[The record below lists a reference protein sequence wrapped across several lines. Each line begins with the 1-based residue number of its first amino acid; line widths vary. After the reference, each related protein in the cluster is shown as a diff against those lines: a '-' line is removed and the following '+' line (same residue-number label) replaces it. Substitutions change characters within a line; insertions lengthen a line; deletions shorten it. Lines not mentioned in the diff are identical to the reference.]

1 MLSGFPFRMVG
12 QVQRAYSQFL
22 DLINQEMRTPHP
34 QQPDIPMAADP
45 RLDLT
50 PFLYRTLE
58 SLQKEVTYAGR
69 YRNADPIGT
78 PTISDP
84 TSQLRGTGTNSST
97 AASGGDN
104 STVGS
109 STTGS
114 GGTSTTSA
122 SPDGYNTSPIQ
133 PYTVKPPG
141 QPISG
146 APAENPYKDAFNRVV
161 GLLSSPVQLP
171 FLGQQSPATQ
181 EYGQANYSS
190 PQAPSYNNQGQ
201 QISQPLNGSNQAYS
215 NNSSQTSQAISDQQ
229 LLANGVS
236 PESLEVINH
245 FGADAPAVLNNY
257 AVQSRRCFSNNK
269 QSVTGSC
276 WIIKR
281 NSEEHKAYEQI
292 LTDPDVLADYTC
304 EFFGPNGPYPVEED
318 PAGQVVGNQGITP
331 QQQAAALQ
339 QQQAAAQARSD
350 RFARPQMPVPPQ
362 PQAPENT
369 GDFWNNFGTLTDK
382 DPANAW
388 RYLNQAQ
395 QTPDIFRNKML
406 VME

>member
-1 MLSGFPFRMVG
+1 MQADTAMPTQSAPQPSVTPQASYGAPVQTAAQQPAVATTPQWVAPQQAAVAPAP
-12 QVQRAYSQFL
+12 QVQAQ
-22 DLINQEMRTPHP
+22 M
-34 QQPDIPMAADP
+34 
-45 RLDLT
+45 
-50 PFLYRTLE
+50 
-58 SLQKEVTYAGR
+58 G
-69 YRNADPIGT
+69 
-78 PTISDP
+78 
-84 TSQLRGTGTNSST
+84 
-97 AASGGDN
+97 
-104 STVGS
+104 
-109 STTGS
+109 
-114 GGTSTTSA
+114 TTSVPYSPTQSSPQA
-122 SPDGYNTSPIQ
+122 SPS
-133 PYTVKPPG
+133 
-141 QPISG
+141 
-146 APAENPYKDAFNRVV
+146 AENPYKEAFNRVV
-161 GLLSSPVQLP
+161 GLLSSPVQIP

-257 AVQSRRCFSNNK
+257 AVQVEDALINTNNQLQEAVGLLK
-269 QSVTGSC
+269 EM
-276 WIIKR
+276 
-281 NSEEHKAYEQI
+281 SEEHKAYETI

-304 EFFGPNGPYPVEED
+304 EFYGPNGPYPVEEE
-318 PAGQVVGNQGITP
+318 PVGQVVGNQGITQ

-339 QQQAAAQARSD
+339 QQQAAAQAQAD
-350 RFARPQMPVPPQ
+350 PRFARPQMPVPPQ
-362 PQAPENT
+362 PQAPENN
-369 GDFWNNFGTLTDK
+369 GDFWNNFGALTDK

>member
-1 MLSGFPFRMVG
+1 MQADTAIPTQSAPQPSVTPQASYGAPVQTAAQQPAVATTPQWVAPQQAAVAPAP
-12 QVQRAYSQFL
+12 QVQAQ
-22 DLINQEMRTPHP
+22 M
-34 QQPDIPMAADP
+34 
-45 RLDLT
+45 
-50 PFLYRTLE
+50 
-58 SLQKEVTYAGR
+58 G
-69 YRNADPIGT
+69 
-78 PTISDP
+78 
-84 TSQLRGTGTNSST
+84 
-97 AASGGDN
+97 
-104 STVGS
+104 
-109 STTGS
+109 
-114 GGTSTTSA
+114 TTSVPY
-122 SPDGYNTSPIQ
+122 SPTQSSPQ
-133 PYTVKPPG
+133 VSP
-141 QPISG
+141 S
-146 APAENPYKDAFNRVV
+146 AENPYKEAFNRVV
-161 GLLSSPVQLP
+161 GLLSSPVQIP

-201 QISQPLNGSNQAYS
+201 QTSQPLNGSNQAYS

-257 AVQSRRCFSNNK
+257 AVQVEDALINTNNQLQEAVGLLK
-269 QSVTGSC
+269 EIQAEHQS
-276 WIIKR
+276 
-281 NSEEHKAYEQI
+281 YEQI

-304 EFFGPNGPYPVEED
+304 EFFGPNGPYPVEEE
-318 PAGQVVGNQGITP
+318 PAGQVVGNQGITA

-339 QQQAAAQARSD
+339 QQQAAAAQAQTQAD
-350 RFARPQMPVPPQ
+350 PRFARPQMPVPPQ

-369 GDFWNNFGTLTDK
+369 GDFWNNFGSLADK

>member
-1 MLSGFPFRMVG
+1 MQADTAMPTQSAPQPSATPQPSYGAPVSQTAAQQPVVATTPQWVAPQQAAVAPAP
-12 QVQRAYSQFL
+12 QVQAQMGTTQVPYSP
-22 DLINQEMRTPHP
+22 TPSSP
-34 QQPDIPMAADP
+34 QVNP
-45 RLDLT
+45 
-50 PFLYRTLE
+50 
-58 SLQKEVTYAGR
+58 
-69 YRNADPIGT
+69 
-78 PTISDP
+78 
-84 TSQLRGTGTNSST
+84 
-97 AASGGDN
+97 
-104 STVGS
+104 
-109 STTGS
+109 
-114 GGTSTTSA
+114 SA
-122 SPDGYNTSPIQ
+122 P
-133 PYTVKPPG
+133 
-141 QPISG
+141 

-245 FGADAPAVLNNY
+245 FGADAPAVLNDY
-257 AVQSRRCFSNNK
+257 ACRVEDSL
-269 QSVTGSC
+269 VTTNQQLNEAVSLLQE
-276 WIIKR
+276 I
-281 NSEEHKAYEQI
+281 NEEHKAYEQI

-304 EFFGPNGPYPVEED
+304 EFFGPEGPYPVEEE
-318 PAGQVVGNQGITP
+318 PAGQVVGNQGITA

-339 QQQAAAQARSD
+339 QQQAAAAQTQAD
-350 RFARPQMPVPPQ
+350 PRFARPQMPVPPQ

-369 GDFWNNFGTLTDK
+369 GDFWNNFGTLADK

>member
-1 MLSGFPFRMVG
+1 MQADTVMPTQSAPQPSATPQSSYGAPVQTAAQQPAVATTPQWVAPQQAAVAPAP
-12 QVQRAYSQFL
+12 QVQAQMGTTQVPYSP
-22 DLINQEMRTPHP
+22 TPSSP
-34 QQPDIPMAADP
+34 Q
-45 RLDLT
+45 
-50 PFLYRTLE
+50 
-58 SLQKEVTYAGR
+58 V
-69 YRNADPIGT
+69 
-78 PTISDP
+78 
-84 TSQLRGTGTNSST
+84 
-97 AASGGDN
+97 
-104 STVGS
+104 
-109 STTGS
+109 
-114 GGTSTTSA
+114 
-122 SPDGYNTSPIQ
+122 SPS
-133 PYTVKPPG
+133 
-141 QPISG
+141 

-215 NNSSQTSQAISDQQ
+215 NNYSQTSQEITDQQ

-257 AVQSRRCFSNNK
+257 AVQIEDALVTTNSQLQEAVGLLK
-269 QSVTGSC
+269 EIQAEHQS
-276 WIIKR
+276 
-281 NSEEHKAYEQI
+281 YETI

-304 EFFGPNGPYPVEED
+304 EFFGENGPYPVED
-318 PAGQVVGNQGITP
+318 PVGQVVGNPGITP

-339 QQQAAAQARSD
+339 QQQAAAAQQQGQQ
-350 RFARPQMPVPPQ
+350 FARPQMPVPPQ
-362 PQAPENT
+362 PQAQENT

>member
-1 MLSGFPFRMVG
+1 MQADTAMPTQSAPQPSVTPQASYGAPVQTAAQQPAVATTPQWVAPQQAAVAPAP
-12 QVQRAYSQFL
+12 QVQAQMGTTQVPYSP
-22 DLINQEMRTPHP
+22 TPSSP
-34 QQPDIPMAADP
+34 Q
-45 RLDLT
+45 
-50 PFLYRTLE
+50 
-58 SLQKEVTYAGR
+58 V
-69 YRNADPIGT
+69 
-78 PTISDP
+78 
-84 TSQLRGTGTNSST
+84 
-97 AASGGDN
+97 
-104 STVGS
+104 
-109 STTGS
+109 
-114 GGTSTTSA
+114 
-122 SPDGYNTSPIQ
+122 SPS
-133 PYTVKPPG
+133 
-141 QPISG
+141 

-245 FGADAPAVLNNY
+245 FGADAPAVLNDY
-257 AVQSRRCFSNNK
+257 ACRVEDSLITTNQQLNEAVALLQEIN
-269 QSVTGSC
+269 
-276 WIIKR
+276 
-281 NSEEHKAYEQI
+281 EEHKAYEQI

-304 EFFGPNGPYPVEED
+304 EFFGPEGPYPVEEE
-318 PAGQVVGNQGITP
+318 PVGQVVGNQGITA

-339 QQQAAAQARSD
+339 QQQAAAAQSQAD
-350 RFARPQMPVPPQ
+350 PRFARPQMPVPPQ

-369 GDFWNNFGTLTDK
+369 GDFWNNFGSLADK